1 MWHDENHIGH
11 CTKND
16 PLFFSFSAFYS
27 TILSEPFP
35 SYLFLHHRT
44 DILFT
49 IISLYMKSLVE
60 RIASRTQ
67 VCMMSSPKGT
77 KNMYINSAEPQ
88 KREEISGKLLYLCP
102 RSKQFFALF
111 PISVYNLIFPFAC
124 LTFAYI
130 LSHTY
135 FQFIFRSF
143 LLLFARIDGYDAWKT
158 MIFFEGGLK
167 ILRKSNGMK
176 YMRWTMDTQH
186 KSWKHAVCKKI
197 DLMHTQKK
205 QMINS
210 VSLMI
215 DSSNKFRDEISRQ
228 IYRNCLN
235 LGTIL
240 QFT

>member
-1 MWHDENHIGH
+1 MIRLESNEAFSLAFCSYLDSKMASVGQRSVKRHLFGEFHYSGELKIDVWHDENHIGH

-102 RSKQFFALF
+102 RS
-111 PISVYNLIFPFAC
+111 
-124 LTFAYI
+124 
-130 LSHTY
+130 
-135 FQFIFRSF
+135 
-143 LLLFARIDGYDAWKT
+143 
-158 MIFFEGGLK
+158 
-167 ILRKSNGMK
+167 
-176 YMRWTMDTQH
+176 
-186 KSWKHAVCKKI
+186 
-197 DLMHTQKK
+197 
-205 QMINS
+205 
-210 VSLMI
+210 
-215 DSSNKFRDEISRQ
+215 
-228 IYRNCLN
+228 
-235 LGTIL
+235 
-240 QFT
+240 